1 MTAVEWVVLG
11 IMHVIGVMLSIAAF
25 GKLFAT
31 DGEYHD
37 DDSRHGAIALS
48 IFFCPICLLFIA
60 FTFVYRKTYGRY

>member
-1 MTAVEWVVLG
+1 MGVLEWVVLS
-11 IMHVIGVMLSIAAF
+11 IMYVFGVMLSIAAF

-37 DDSRHGAIALS
+37 ADSRYGAIALS
-48 IFFCPICLLFIA
+48 IFFWPICLLFIA